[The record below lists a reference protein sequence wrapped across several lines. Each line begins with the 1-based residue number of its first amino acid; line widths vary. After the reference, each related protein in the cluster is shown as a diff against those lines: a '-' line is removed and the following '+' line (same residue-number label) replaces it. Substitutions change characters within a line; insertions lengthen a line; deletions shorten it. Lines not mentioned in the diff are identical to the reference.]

1 MSTRANIIVEGTSE
15 TPKTIYYKHHDGY
28 IVGGLGEQLAEFEKD
43 NENINANNFMTKF
56 IAYQIQK
63 NGTNS
68 YVQEIQLTD
77 QVHGDI
83 EFVYV
88 FNAKTGLGVYVRESF
103 ENLPKNYLSW
113 KYLTLNN
120 MSRLDLQALY
130 PNQ

>member
-1 MSTRANIIVEGTSE
+1 MGTRANIIIEGTNE
-15 TPKTIYYKHHDGY
+15 TPKTIYYKHYDGY
-28 IVGGLGEQLAEFEKD
+28 INGGLGQQLAEFVKD
-43 NENINANNFMTKF
+43 NEDITPNEFMTKF
-56 IAYQIQK
+56 IVYQIQK

-68 YVQEIQLTD
+68 YVQEIRLTD

-113 KYLTLNN
+113 KYLTLNH
-120 MSRLDLQALY
+120 MTMFDLEKLY

>member
-1 MSTRANIIVEGTSE
+1 MGTRANIIVEGTNE
-15 TPKTIYYKHHDGY
+15 TKTIYYKHYDGY
-28 IVGGLGEQLAEFEKD
+28 INGGLGQQLAEFVKD
-43 NENINANNFMTKF
+43 NEDITPNEFMTKF
-56 IAYQIQK
+56 IVYQIQK

-68 YVQEIQLTD
+68 YVQEIRLTD

-113 KYLTLNN
+113 KYLTLNH
-120 MSRLDLQALY
+120 MTMFDLEKLY